1 MGELNDS
8 ISTIGNNGLSST
20 SDSASSFY
28 FKHQD
33 EVYDWTL
40 FSKNKR
46 YNFVSH
52 LSYYSLSLIDWLRYY
67 EPTQRTSS
75 FNASILY
82 PSNYRF
88 NLRLEK
94 HNYQSR
100 TIIFREQVV
109 KCSLQE
115 PGRVGTHKNKRLEQH
130 NQQVPFY
137 FVHNAQTAYFLI
149 ARSRLKNMQCQNIS
163 NIVLLVNG
171 TNYIVFVVY
180 VTDHLLNQCILIL
193 ILAFPSYRKY

>member
-88 NLRLEK
+88 NLRLKK

-109 KCSLQE
+109 KCSL
-115 PGRVGTHKNKRLEQH
+115 
-130 NQQVPFY
+130 
-137 FVHNAQTAYFLI
+137 
-149 ARSRLKNMQCQNIS
+149 
-163 NIVLLVNG
+163 
-171 TNYIVFVVY
+171 
-180 VTDHLLNQCILIL
+180 
-193 ILAFPSYRKY
+193 